1 MITTS
6 AMTPAHRRTV
16 RSVLVC
22 VILALA
28 GGGPAPRAAYAEVA
42 AAAQVLRQAR
52 VAPVMVASVTAA
64 RALPQRVTVGRSLSR
79 ADVVAAPLYL
89 TNCSLLL

>member
-6 AMTPAHRRTV
+6 AMTPARRRTV

-22 VILALA
+22 VVLALA

-52 VAPVMVASVTAA
+52 VAPSVVASVAAA
-64 RALPQRVTVGRSLSR
+64 RALPQRASAGWSSSR
-79 ADVVAAPLYL
+79 ADVVAARLYL
-89 TNCSLLL
+89 ANCSLLL